1 MLKLKIFVQMIAQ
14 ESISEWHTFP
24 DYFDLQIVKGHY
36 ENGLFDGN
44 IELEP
49 HSKMVWIW
57 WQDVGVNK
65 MLSAVVHGRTRNESV
80 LNWNHAL
87 IAYCRI
93 WLKWFR
99 PRLRPCT
106 KNDPHHPCSWWPML
120 SQLLCSCFIE
130 GLNLT
135 ILCKIYLHRKK
146 WHKAE
151 SWRNI

>member
-57 WQDVGVNK
+57 
-65 MLSAVVHGRTRNESV
+65 
-80 LNWNHAL
+80 
-87 IAYCRI
+87 
-93 WLKWFR
+93 
-99 PRLRPCT
+99 
-106 KNDPHHPCSWWPML
+106 
-120 SQLLCSCFIE
+120 
-130 GLNLT
+130 
-135 ILCKIYLHRKK
+135 
-146 WHKAE
+146 
-151 SWRNI
+151 